1 MNDQIIIQAAAYK
14 LGYKSPVHQQYREIV
29 VEVKIFE
36 LLICYATYY
45 FLPTYGTLCTI
56 TTSPGILAIGTVFF
70 VIFCFNT
77 YLRYIM
83 FSF

>member
-29 VEVKIFE
+29 VEFKIFE

-56 TTSPGILAIGTVFF
+56 T
-70 VIFCFNT
+70 
-77 YLRYIM
+77 
-83 FSF
+83 